1 MTKPK
6 AINRKKLVALF
17 CYYIAEATAYVNGQD
32 ERASPAVDKFV
43 RLRCMAIK
51 GQQQKVLPPLFTKK
65 IQLQWQVFPVQI
77 LTIRVAISIIIS
89 WKFIRT

>member
-17 CYYIAEATAYVNGQD
+17 RYYIAEPNAYVNGRD
-32 ERASPAVDKFV
+32 EQASPAVDMGA
-43 RLRCMAIK
+43 RLRCMEIK

-65 IQLQWQVFPVQI
+65 IQLQWQVFPV
-77 LTIRVAISIIIS
+77 
-89 WKFIRT
+89 